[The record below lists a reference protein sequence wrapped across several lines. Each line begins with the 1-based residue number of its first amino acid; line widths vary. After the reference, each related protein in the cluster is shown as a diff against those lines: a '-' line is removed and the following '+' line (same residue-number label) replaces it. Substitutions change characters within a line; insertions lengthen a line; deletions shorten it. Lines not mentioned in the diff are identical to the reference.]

1 MDEKSFFD
9 ELAQTW
15 DDNEVL
21 STPETIRNIL
31 SLVNIQEGQ
40 EVLDLGTG
48 TGVLLPYIA
57 ERIGTTGRI
66 TAVDYSSEM
75 LKRAINKFSR
85 LNVPIE
91 FLNIDFE
98 NENIEGEYDRVVLY
112 CVYPHLHTPVDTLK
126 WLKKVNL
133 KPDGTITIAFP
144 CDNNFINN
152 IHREKHSHSDVLP
165 TPYELAEFL
174 KKEGLEAEV
183 MADTPSAYVVTIK

>member
-152 IHREKHSHSDVLP
+152 IHREKHSQSDVLP